1 MKWLKIVAI
10 VVGVYLVIGLA
21 FEAAIGH
28 FQPEGARTA
37 ALRTFDPD
45 GQWHDRVLLLHEEDG
60 RYWVESGHWFR
71 AWYNRLLENPDV
83 ELIHPDGATGAY
95 TAVPV
100 QTREAV
106 DMLTRKMG
114 KGQHFAYW
122 IARTLSM
129 YAPIK
134 PVRLD
139 PREGVAA
146 LDSPEDEAAPGSP
159 SEKAAPDSPEDDAAP
174 GTPSEET
181 APGSPEDEAAPG
193 SPEDEAVPNGAENAS
208 AGSGGSSEAS

>member
-1 MKWLKIVAI
+1 MKWFKIVAI
-10 VVGVYLVIGLA
+10 VAGVYLVLGLV
-21 FEAAIGH
+21 FEAAIGY

-114 KGQHFAYW
+114 KGQHYAYW

-146 LDSPEDEAAPGSP
+146 LDGLEDEAAPGSP
-159 SEKAAPDSPEDDAAP
+159 SE
-174 GTPSEET
+174 
-181 APGSPEDEAAPG
+181 EAAPG
-193 SPEDEAVPNGAENAS
+193 SPEGDAASPSPSEEAAPDSPEAEAASPDGAAPDSLENAS
-208 AGSGGSSEAS
+208 AESDGSGEAP